1 VVSLLRRLRPAVV
14 TGVTLALLA
23 FSTTACGFVRPSGD
37 EAGTTGLTAAG
48 PGTVVAPVAPAVE
61 PWAPAVED
69 YLITADGRQRTYRA
83 YVPSTMGA
91 DPVPLLVALHGVLG
105 SGEQFERQ
113 TGFDGL
119 AEANRFVVVYPDGL
133 GTGPDGTAARA
144 WNAGGCCGEAQ
155 REQVDDVAF
164 MASLVAALRSRFP
177 IDANRVFAVGHS
189 NGGMLAYRLACQGP
203 GPFAAVAAQS
213 AALLVDGCRPDRPV
227 SLEHLHGTA
236 DETVPLAGDQGS
248 QSIAGVTLPPA
259 HDGAVAVAAA
269 DGCPPSPARTTG
281 EPGLTVET
289 WAPCRSGT
297 EVRFVTVAGASHAW
311 MGSPRAGSAGGAMDA
326 STELWSFLVAHPR
339 QA

>member
-1 VVSLLRRLRPAVV
+1 VALVLLVLSVP
-14 TGVTLALLA
+14 
-23 FSTTACGFVRPSGD
+23 ACGLMRPRQD
-37 EAGTTGLTAAG
+37 DAGTTVPTVAG

-69 YLITADGRQRTYRA
+69 SLVTADGRQRTYRV
-83 YVPSTMGA
+83 YIPSTMA
-91 DPVPLLVALHGVLG
+91 AEPVPLLVALHGGTG

-119 AEANRFVVVYPDGL
+119 AEANRFVVVYPDGV
-133 GTGPDGTAARA
+133 GTGPDGAVART
-144 WNAGGCCGEAQ
+144 WNAGGCCGAAQ

-164 MASLVAALRSRFP
+164 MTALVAALRSRFP
-177 IDANRVFAVGHS
+177 IDENRVFAVGHS

-203 GPFAAVAAQS
+203 GPFAAVAVQS

-236 DETVPLAGDQGS
+236 DDNVPLAGGQGS
-248 QSIAGVTLPPA
+248 QSIAGVSFPPPR
-259 HDGAVAVAAA
+259 DGAVTVAAA
-269 DGCPPSPARTTG
+269 DGCPAAPGRATG
-281 EPGLTVET
+281 DAGRTVET

-297 EVRFVTVAGASHAW
+297 EVRFVTVAGAPHAW
-311 MGSPRAGSAGGAMDA
+311 MGSPRAGTAGGAVDA